1 MEDKEAGS
9 KGGVSIVLAWMVH
22 LLTACGAVLA
32 LFAVAAI
39 AGDQWRL
46 ALFWLLAAL
55 AIDGIDGTLA
65 RSLRVAERVPRI
77 HGATLDLV
85 IDYLNYVFVPTLF
98 LWRADL
104 LPAALAP
111 ALAAAI
117 QISSLYAF
125 ARADMKTDDG
135 YFRGFPALWNLV
147 AFYLFVIQP
156 GAETGAVAVALLV
169 ALTFMPIHFIHPFR
183 VRDYRRWPVLLA
195 LMWALSTTT
204 LLWAGWAPQARA
216 VLLSLSL
223 ASAAVLVAMGLLRT
237 IRGVRRGDTNFL

>member
-1 MEDKEAGS
+1 MEGKQAGW
-9 KGGVSIVLAWMVH
+9 KGGGSVVLAWMVH
-22 LLTACGAVLA
+22 LLTASGAVLA

-39 AGDQWRL
+39 AQGQWRL

-55 AIDGIDGTLA
+55 AVDGIDGTLA
-65 RSLRVAERVPRI
+65 RSLRVAQRVPRI
-77 HGATLDLV
+77 HGETLDLV

-117 QISSLYAF
+117 QISSLYVF
-125 ARADMKTDDG
+125 ARADMKTEDG

-156 GAETGAVAVALLV
+156 GAEAGAVAVALLV
-169 ALTFMPIHFIHPFR
+169 VLTFMPIHFIHPFR
-183 VRDYRRWPVLLA
+183 ARDYRRWPVPLA
-195 LMWALSTTT
+195 LVWALSTAM
-204 LLWAGWAPQARA
+204 LLWPGWSAQARA

-237 IRGVRRGDTNFL
+237 IRGARRGDANFL